1 MPPKSKQEQKC
12 LPKGLNLSPDQC
24 NYRSLRHRFDLVEGV
39 FSVAEQ
45 KPIAPSQTSVKTTA
59 TATDPNAVIRKLP
72 IATGI
77 LGGLLLLTNRI
88 LSADLSAPQ
97 SRSDVVGTI
106 LSAVLILMGLLWE
119 RIQPSL
125 PETVV
130 LEGTEGLF
138 WADDLPDTLKAELAW
153 ASKLL
158 LKTTVTRTVIVCQGD
173 RVLLRRGVLPNQ
185 TEVKPGTIVK
195 RVLETGKPIYLVALK
210 LYPGR
215 VEFDYLPANTQGV
228 ICQPLGPNAVMIL
241 AANAPRSYTQQD
253 EAWIAG
259 IAEKL
264 AYSLQSQS

>member
-1 MPPKSKQEQKC
+1 
-12 LPKGLNLSPDQC
+12 
-24 NYRSLRHRFDLVEGV
+24 
-39 FSVAEQ
+39 VAEQ
-45 KPIAPSQTSVKTTA
+45 KPIAPLDTTVKTTA
-59 TATDPNAVIRKLP
+59 PAADPNAVIRKLP

-77 LGGLLLLTNRI
+77 LGGALLLTNRI
-88 LSADLSAPQ
+88 LSADLNAPQ

-130 LEGTEGLF
+130 LEGTEGLV
-138 WADDLPDTLKAELAW
+138 WADDLPEPLKAELAW

-158 LKTTVTRTVIVCQGD
+158 LKTTVTRTVIVAQGD
-173 RVLLRRGVLPNQ
+173 RVLLRRGVLPQ
-185 TEVKPGTIVK
+185 QAVVKPGTIVK

-228 ICQPLGPNAVMIL
+228 ICQPIGQDGVMIL

>member
-1 MPPKSKQEQKC
+1 
-12 LPKGLNLSPDQC
+12 
-24 NYRSLRHRFDLVEGV
+24 LVEGV
-39 FSVAEQ
+39 FLVTEQ
-45 KPIAPSQTSVKTTA
+45 NPIAPPEISAKNTA
-59 TATDPNAVIRKLP
+59 TVADPNAVIRKLP

-88 LSADLSAPQ
+88 LSADLNAPQ

-125 PETVV
+125 PEAVV

-138 WADDLPDTLKAELAW
+138 WADDLPETLKAELAW

-158 LKTTVTRTVIVCQGD
+158 LKTTVTRTVIVVQGD
-173 RVLLRRGVLPNQ
+173 RVLLRRGVLPEQ
-185 TEVKPGTIVK
+185 AAVRPGTIVK

-215 VEFDYLPANTQGV
+215 VEFNYLPANTQGV
-228 ICQPLGPNAVMIL
+228 ICQPIGQDGVMIL

-264 AYSLQSQS
+264 AYSFSRYVADLGPG

>member
-1 MPPKSKQEQKC
+1 
-12 LPKGLNLSPDQC
+12 
-24 NYRSLRHRFDLVEGV
+24 LVEGV

-45 KPIAPSQTSVKTTA
+45 KPIAPLDTSAKNA
-59 TATDPNAVIRKLP
+59 AGADPNAVIRKLP

-77 LGGLLLLTNRI
+77 LGGLLLFTNRI

-138 WADDLPDTLKAELAW
+138 WADDLPETLKAELAW

-158 LKTTVTRTVIVCQGD
+158 LKTTVTRTVIVVQGD
-173 RVLLRRGVLPNQ
+173 RVLLRRGVLPEQ
-185 TEVKPGTIVK
+185 ATVKPGTIVQ
-195 RVLETGKPIYLVALK
+195 RVLATGKPIYLVALK

-259 IAEKL
+259 IGEKL
-264 AYSLQSQS
+264 AYSFELSGPLNPPILGDFEPGKLNPPPSPKDDSSPPKL

>member
-1 MPPKSKQEQKC
+1 
-12 LPKGLNLSPDQC
+12 
-24 NYRSLRHRFDLVEGV
+24 
-39 FSVAEQ
+39 VAEQ
-45 KPIAPSQTSVKTTA
+45 KPIASPQTIVKTTA

-88 LSADLSAPQ
+88 LSPDLNAPQ

-125 PETVV
+125 PESVV

-138 WADDLPDTLKAELAW
+138 WAEDLPETLKAELAW

-158 LKTTVTRTVIVCQGD
+158 LKTTVSRTVVVVQGD
-173 RVLLRRGVLPNQ
+173 RVLLRRGVLPEQ
-185 TEVKPGTIVK
+185 SRVLPGQIVK

-228 ICQPLGPNAVMIL
+228 ICQPIGPNAVMIL

-264 AYSLQSQS
+264 AYSFELVGPLNPPILGDFELGKLNPPINPPNDSGPPKL

>member
-1 MPPKSKQEQKC
+1 
-12 LPKGLNLSPDQC
+12 
-24 NYRSLRHRFDLVEGV
+24 
-39 FSVAEQ
+39 VAEQ
-45 KPIAPSQTSVKTTA
+45 KPIAPSETSVKTTA
-59 TATDPNAVIRKLP
+59 TATDPNAVIRKIP

-88 LSADLSAPQ
+88 LSPDLNAPQ

-138 WADDLPDTLKAELAW
+138 WADDLPDNLKAELAW

-158 LKTTVTRTVIVCQGD
+158 LKTTVSRTVVVVQGD
-173 RVLLRRGVLPNQ
+173 RVLLRRGVLPEQ
-185 TEVKPGTIVK
+185 SVVKPGTIVK

-228 ICQPLGPNAVMIL
+228 ICQPIGSNAVMIL

-264 AYSLQSQS
+264 AYSFELSGPLLVYTSAPILGEFELGKLNPPINPPNDSGPPKLGG